1 MVTTRSGRQSRPPPQ
16 AEFALAL
23 INQTPQKP
31 ANSLSVKL
39 AAAVLAIVAVATGI
53 TVSAPRG
60 MNFTQLLQRIGAKE
74 TVQAQVIEAGTQGD
88 PAAYVQKMYT
98 RVVQMANKFNTSTP
112 QEKRE
117 AVKAFTGIQFS
128 IFNVANDTRQRP
140 AASLGDRITAETQN
154 RMGKLAVY
162 IPSNQTLIIA
172 ILLMVAAYAVIRFAL
187 TRRRIAR
194 ATPNGRLQVAL
205 QGNRTGVNK
214 QRVGVNSREIVP
226 VNNVEGTNRRNVSG
240 TTPNNNSRT
249 RNANNNAQSIAKSN
263 TSNSSNSGSNNNAR
277 SILNSNGNECQRIT
291 SIFKQA
297 SQRTF
302 PSTHALVN
310 GVWRAMKKIVSETS
324 LYEKVAL
331 PVAEMS
337 LALTMNY
344 SNESN
349 GDVYVNHLIEMFGE
363 CIKIQKNLREVII
376 SGNQQT
382 TRAINGSNS
391 GNMLVAITSS
401 RNCTREQVLEA
412 LRAILLYVK
421 KLGNVLVYRALDVK
435 SWHKP
440 QTLIRLQ
447 ASMDAFIDYSKNT
460 NVSTRVLKGAVQRL
474 FDTYVKIH
482 EFYSSSDGRLHKYNQ
497 ATLKGLPNEINTIMT
512 MFTGVNWT
520 NNKSKEA
527 RYRLGVARSRQAITW
542 RLGWEGF
549 MKRDFVNATNTRP
562 STKMAL
568 VHKYMSSNL
577 EPNMWQQ
584 FKAAWKNLKSNNR
597 VRGSNKLNNIELGQY
612 SPQEASRIVQIQR
625 LLFTPIRMMTIEGL
639 IVLSTRV
646 VPILSAWATGHPI
659 VCGVV
664 AFFCAFLQYWS
675 NSGHQKYKME
685 KKRYFKLLHTLVQDA
700 EFRGHESSGDTRIMT
715 ANNEIE
721 FKKAINNVGSLA
733 SMQGRYMFWV
743 SPTQQMSLI
752 EQINRTVERA
762 HDDVRAKINGVL
774 QFPKYLRR

>member
-23 INQTPQKP
+23 INQKPQKP

-60 MNFTQLLQRIGAKE
+60 MNFTQLLQRIGAQE
-74 TVQAQVIEAGTQGD
+74 TVQAQVIEAGTQGY
-88 PAAYVQKMYT
+88 AAYVQKMYT
-98 RVVQMANKFNTSTP
+98 RVVQVANKFNTLTP

-117 AVKAFTGIQFS
+117 VVEAFTGIQFWES
-128 IFNVANDTRQRP
+128 PFKVSNEKRL

-154 RMGKLAVY
+154 RMGKLAGY
-162 IPSNQTLIIA
+162 IPSNQTPIIA

-187 TRRRIAR
+187 TRRRIPR
-194 ATPNGRLQVAL
+194 ATPNGHLQVAL
-205 QGNRTGVNK
+205 QGNRTGVNRAGGNRTGVNNIEVIH
-214 QRVGVNSREIVP
+214 RVGVNSR
-226 VNNVEGTNRRNVSG
+226 TL
-240 TTPNNNSRT
+240 
-249 RNANNNAQSIAKSN
+249 NANNNAQSIAKSN

-291 SIFKQA
+291 SIFEQA

-331 PVAEMS
+331 PVAELS
-337 LALTMNY
+337 LALTKNY
-344 SNESN
+344 IHESN
-349 GDVYVNHLIEMFGE
+349 GDVYVNHLIEMFKE
-363 CIKIQKNLREVII
+363 CIEMQKDLQKLLI

-391 GNMLVAITSS
+391 GNMLVTIMSS
-401 RNCTREQVLEA
+401 RNCTREQVLDA

-421 KLGNVLVYRALDVK
+421 KLGNVLMYRALDVK

-440 QTLIRLQ
+440 QTLTRLH

-460 NVSTRVLKGAVQRL
+460 NGSTRVLKGMVQRL
-474 FDTYVKIH
+474 FDTYGKIH
-482 EFYSSSDGRLHKYNQ
+482 NLYSSSDGRSHKYDQ
-497 ATLKGLPNEINTIMT
+497 DILKGLPNEINAIMT
-512 MFTGVNWT
+512 MLTGVNWT
-520 NNKSKEA
+520 KNKSKEA
-527 RYRLGVARSRQAITW
+527 RYRLGVARSRLDVTW
-542 RLGWEGF
+542 MHTRKGWERF
-549 MKRDFVNATNTRP
+549 MNRDFVNATNTRP
-562 STKMAL
+562 STKMTL

-584 FKAAWKNLKSNNR
+584 FKAAWNSLKSNRR

-639 IVLSTRV
+639 IVLLTRV

-659 VCGVV
+659 LCGVV
-664 AFFCAFLQYWS
+664 AFFCASLQYLS

-700 EFRGHESSGDTRIMT
+700 ESSGDTRIMT
-715 ANNEIE
+715 ANNEID

-733 SMQGRYMFWV
+733 SMQGRYIFWV
-743 SPTQQMSLI
+743 SPAQQMPLI
-752 EQINRTVERA
+752 QQIHRSAERVHNDA
-762 HDDVRAKINGVL
+762 RAKINGVL
-774 QFPKYLRR
+774 QYIGR